1 MNAVGKWLDGL
12 SRKAMVFIGT
22 VVVAVLI
29 PASLLLTWLVW
40 DTGVLQKRIGVA
52 TKQDVTDVTKAV
64 RVLHED
70 EMRGMAEFAARE
82 RAERDSARYA
92 ALFDTVSTT
101 LIEPGIVR
109 LRSLE
114 QQMEQ
119 VHEVLGTSQHLLHEQ
134 VDVAKDTRSRMSL
147 MQQQMNGSTTEETQ
161 AELIRLM
168 GEMNDRMER
177 IEKAPQRT
185 SRFSEPS
192 RKQ

>member
-1 MNAVGKWLDGL
+1 MNGLTTWLNGL

-22 VVVAVLI
+22 VVVLVLI
-29 PASLLLTWLVW
+29 PASLLLTWLIW
-40 DTGVLQKRIGVA
+40 GTGAIQSQLP
-52 TKQDVTDVTKAV
+52 TKQDVSDVTAAV

-70 EMRGMAEFAARE
+70 EMRGLAEFAAQE
-82 RAERDSARYA
+82 RSERDSARYA

-101 LIEPGIVR
+101 LIEPGIAR

-114 QQMEQ
+114 AQ
-119 VHEVLGTSQHLLHEQ
+119 VDHLNEVMGTSQHLLHEQ

-177 IEKAPQRT
+177 IEKTPQRT